1 MTREEFITFI
11 EQLGFDK
18 TWQSNTN
25 YYILST
31 DKIGIGLSNNQP
43 SRFDILSV
51 TLNDEYGIAQLTLSQ
66 MSSNMSAGKNFGNFS
81 LKTFG
86 QKDDF
91 QLEIFM
97 SFIKGSFN
105 EVPITITQYMRDM
118 NIKNILNN

>member
-11 EQLGFDK
+11 EQLGFDQ
-18 TWQSNTN
+18 TWQSNPN

-31 DKIGIGLSNNQP
+31 DKIEIGLSNNQL
-43 SRFDILSV
+43 SRFDTLSV
-51 TLNDEYGIAQLTLSQ
+51 TLNDEYGIVQLALSQ
-66 MSSNMSAGKNFGNFS
+66 MSSNMTAGKNFGNFS

-97 SFIKGSFN
+97 SFIVSSFDKLPN
-105 EVPITITQYMRDM
+105 TITQYMRDM
-118 NIKNILNN
+118 NIKNILND

>member
-11 EQLGFDK
+11 EQLGFDQ
-18 TWQSNTN
+18 TWQSNSN

-31 DKIGIGLSNNQP
+31 DKIGIGLSNNLT

-51 TLNDEYGIAQLTLSQ
+51 TLDVEHDIAQLSLSQ
-66 MSSNMSAGKNFGNFS
+66 MSSHMTAGKNFGNFS

-97 SFIKGSFN
+97 IFITGSFN
-105 EVPITITQYMRDM
+105 KLPITITQYMRDM
-118 NIKNILNN
+118 KIKNILND

>member
-11 EQLGFDK
+11 EQLGFDQ
-18 TWQSNTN
+18 TWQSNSN

-31 DKIGIGLSNNQP
+31 DKIGIGLSNNLT

-97 SFIKGSFN
+97 SFIVSSFDKLPN
-105 EVPITITQYMRDM
+105 TITQYMRDM
-118 NIKNILNN
+118 NIKNILND

>member
-11 EQLGFDK
+11 EQLGFDQ
-18 TWQSNTN
+18 TWQSNPN
-25 YYILST
+25 YYILYT
-31 DKIGIGLSNNQP
+31 DKIGIGLSYGFT
-43 SRFDILSV
+43 SRFDMLSV

-66 MSSNMSAGKNFGNFS
+66 MSSNMMAGKNFGNFS

-97 SFIKGSFN
+97 SFIVGSFN
-105 EVPITITQYMRDM
+105 KLPITITQYMRDM
-118 NIKNILNN
+118 KIKNILND

>member
-11 EQLGFDK
+11 EQLGFDQ

-31 DKIGIGLSNNQP
+31 DKIGIGLSNNLT
-43 SRFDILSV
+43 SRFDMLSV
-51 TLNDEYGIAQLTLSQ
+51 TLNDEYGIAQLSLSQ

>member
-11 EQLGFDK
+11 EQLGFDQ

-31 DKIGIGLSNNQP
+31 DKIGIGLSNNLT

-51 TLNDEYGIAQLTLSQ
+51 TLNDEYGIAQLSLSQ

-105 EVPITITQYMRDM
+105 ELPNTITQYMRDM
-118 NIKNILNN
+118 KIKNILND

>member
-11 EQLGFDK
+11 EQLGFDQ

-31 DKIGIGLSNNQP
+31 DKIGIGLSNNLT

-105 EVPITITQYMRDM
+105 ELPNTITQYMRDM
-118 NIKNILNN
+118 KIKNILND

>member
-11 EQLGFDK
+11 EQLGFDQ
-18 TWQSNTN
+18 TWQSNPN

-31 DKIGIGLSNNQP
+31 DKIEIGLSNNQP

-81 LKTFG
+81 LKTFA

-97 SFIKGSFN
+97 SFIASSFDKLPN
-105 EVPITITQYMRDM
+105 TITQYMRDM
-118 NIKNILNN
+118 KIKNILND

>member
-11 EQLGFDK
+11 EQLGFDQ
-18 TWQSNTN
+18 TWQSNSN

-31 DKIGIGLSNNQP
+31 DKIGIGLSNNLI

-97 SFIKGSFN
+97 SFITGSFN
-105 EVPITITQYMRDM
+105 KLPNTITKYMRDM
-118 NIKNILNN
+118 KIKNILND

>member
-11 EQLGFDK
+11 EQLGFTQ
-18 TWQSNTN
+18 TWQSNSN
-25 YYILST
+25 YYILYT

-66 MSSNMSAGKNFGNFS
+66 MSGNMSTGKNFGNFS
-81 LKTFG
+81 LKTFA

-97 SFIKGSFN
+97 SFITSSFDKLPN
-105 EVPITITQYMRDM
+105 TITQYMRDM
-118 NIKNILNN
+118 KIKNILND

>member
-11 EQLGFDK
+11 EQLGFDQ
-18 TWQSNTN
+18 TWKSNPN

-31 DKIGIGLSNNQP
+31 DNIGIGLSNNQP
-43 SRFDILSV
+43 SRFDTLSV
-51 TLNDEYGIAQLTLSQ
+51 TLNDEYGLAQLALSQ
-66 MSSNMSAGKNFGNFS
+66 MSSNMTAGKNFGNFS

-97 SFIKGSFN
+97 SFIVSSFDKLPN
-105 EVPITITQYMRDM
+105 TITQYMRDM
-118 NIKNILNN
+118 NIKNILND

>member
-11 EQLGFDK
+11 EQLGFDQ

-31 DKIGIGLSNNQP
+31 DKIGIGLSNNLT
-43 SRFDILSV
+43 SRFDMLSV

-97 SFIKGSFN
+97 SFIASSFN
-105 EVPITITQYMRDM
+105 KLPITITQYMRDM
-118 NIKNILNN
+118 KIKNILND

>member
-1 MTREEFITFI
+1 MTRKEFITFI
-11 EQLGFDK
+11 EQLGFDQ

-25 YYILST
+25 YYILYT
-31 DKIGIGLSNNQP
+31 DKIEIGLSNNQVG
-43 SRFDILSV
+43 RFDMLSV
-51 TLNDEYGIAQLTLSQ
+51 TLDVEHDIAQLALSQ

-97 SFIKGSFN
+97 SFISGSFN
-105 EVPITITQYMRDM
+105 KLPITITQYMRDM
-118 NIKNILNN
+118 KIKNILND

>member
-11 EQLGFDK
+11 EQLGFDQ

-25 YYILST
+25 YYILYT
-31 DKIGIGLSNNQP
+31 DQSLQNSLFT

-97 SFIKGSFN
+97 SFITGSFDKL
-105 EVPITITQYMRDM
+105 PITITQYMRDM
-118 NIKNILNN
+118 KIKNILND